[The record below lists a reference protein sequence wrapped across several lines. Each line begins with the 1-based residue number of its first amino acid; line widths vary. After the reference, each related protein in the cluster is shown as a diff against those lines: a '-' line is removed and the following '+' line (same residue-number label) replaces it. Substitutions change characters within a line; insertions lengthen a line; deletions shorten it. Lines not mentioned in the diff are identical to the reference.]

1 MTLIVEDGTGLSNAD
16 SYVSVLGADT
26 YVGDTFF
33 SGSWSTTSTPDKEK
47 LLKNATRL
55 LDSFYDFKG
64 EKTVSTSS
72 LRWPRTGV
80 FDNDG
85 VEVASN
91 IVPKGIVFATVEM
104 AIALQNNN
112 FLAENDARGISSLKV
127 DVIEIQFERSEKTWK
142 IPSSVSHY
150 LRGLGYAVTGS
161 RVGNLI
167 LS

>member
-1 MTLIVEDGTGLSNAD
+1 MTLIVEDGTGLTTAE
-16 SYVSVLGADT
+16 SYISVAGADA
-26 YVGDTFF
+26 YVGNTFF
-33 SGSWSTTSTPDKEK
+33 SGSWLTTSTPDKEK

-55 LDSFYDFKG
+55 IDSFYDFKG
-64 EKTVSTSS
+64 EKKVAASA

-80 FDNDG
+80 YDNDG
-85 VEVASN
+85 VEVSSTS
-91 IVPKGIVFATVEM
+91 VPNGVAYSTVEM

-112 FLAENDARGISSLKV
+112 FLAENDARGISNIKV